1 MGNSGSL
8 PTSEVSGVGAEDVVV
23 GPSVVSGAASDVV
36 VAESSPEQPVASKMD
51 VMAGTVKRTM

>member
-1 MGNSGSL
+1 M

-23 GPSVVSGAASDVV
+23 GPSVVSASAFDVV